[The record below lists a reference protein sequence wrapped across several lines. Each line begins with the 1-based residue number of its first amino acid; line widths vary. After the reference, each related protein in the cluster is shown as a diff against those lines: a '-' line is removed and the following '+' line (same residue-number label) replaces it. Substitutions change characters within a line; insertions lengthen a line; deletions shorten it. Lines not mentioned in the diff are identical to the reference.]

1 MTRAL
6 PLLLLVAGCG
16 SLAGPAV
23 PPPPPGT
30 VLATI
35 PVGAPPT
42 LLAMAPDGRH
52 LYAASNGSLS
62 VIDTASN
69 SVVTRLSINANTT
82 GIAVSPDGA
91 QVYVANL
98 FSITLTVLD
107 TATNTLA
114 TPITMFIQRQR
125 GGFGFMA
132 VAPDGR
138 TLYIANRDNQAFG
151 IIPLQNTPLQG
162 SGSLLRPTVW
172 PAALAISPDGRTVVT
187 AGCKQICTPGFVNL
201 FDTATQRFGAEI
213 AVGGNPFRIVLS
225 PDGSIAYVANLT
237 GPSISVVD
245 LAARRVTQ
253 TFRVPVQ
260 PTGLAIAPD
269 GNTLYVASQTQG
281 LLTALDAA
289 SGATRG
295 QLAARLARDVAV
307 SPDGRRVYVSTASA
321 VIAVDAR
328 ALVSGP

>member
-1 MTRAL
+1 MRRAL
-6 PLLLLVAGCG
+6 TLLLLVAGCG
-16 SLAGPAV
+16 ALAGPAV

-42 LLAMAPDGRH
+42 LLAVAPDGRH

-62 VIDTASN
+62 VIDTTSN

-91 QVYVANL
+91 QVYIANL

-138 TLYIANRDNQAFG
+138 TIYIANRDNQAFG
-151 IIPLQNTPLQG
+151 IIPLQG

-172 PAALAISPDGRTVVT
+172 PAALAISADGRTVVS

-225 PDGSIAYVANLT
+225 PDGSRAFVANLT

-307 SPDGRRVYVSTASA
+307 SPDGRRVYVSTANA
-321 VIAVDAR
+321 VIAVDAQ